1 MTPAPALPRETLRV
15 AFGSVLLAALL
26 SGLKLWAFWQ
36 TGALSIAASLA
47 DSALDLMT
55 SLGLLAALLYAAKP
69 ADEDHAFGHT
79 SAEDLAALGQ
89 ALLIALSAFG
99 IGGAALRR
107 LWLGNVPALQAET
120 LGLWVMA
127 LSLAATLS
135 LVLWQSW
142 ALRRVQNRII
152 AADRLHYLTDLL
164 PGIGALI
171 ALFGSLSWGIFW
183 LDPAIGLVAA
193 LFLLAAAW
201 RLGRGAFDALM
212 DRGADP
218 ALLAEVA
225 EIAGAWP
232 GVRGFHDL
240 KSRTAGSR
248 VFVQI
253 HIELDGAQTLSA
265 AHDIGAGLRRAILA
279 RFPQLD
285 VIVHKDV
292 FRPKS

>member
-1 MTPAPALPRETLRV
+1 MTPPPALPRETLRV

-69 ADEDHAFGHT
+69 ADEDHTFGHT

-99 IGGAALRR
+99 IGGTALRR
-107 LWLGNVPALQAET
+107 LWLGNVPALQAEA

-135 LVLWQSW
+135 LVLWQTW
-142 ALRRVQNRII
+142 TLQRVQNRII

-171 ALFGSLSWGIFW
+171 ALWASKSWGVFW
-183 LDPAIGLVAA
+183 LDPLIGLVAA
-193 LFLLAAAW
+193 LFLLAASW

-212 DRGADP
+212 DRRADP
-218 ALLAEVA
+218 ALLREVA
-225 EIAGAWP
+225 EIAGGWP

-253 HIELDGAQTLSA
+253 HIELDGAQTLSE

-292 FRPKS
+292 FRPEG

>member
-1 MTPAPALPRETLRV
+1 MSPPPALPRETLRV

-36 TGALSIAASLA
+36 TGSLSIAASLA

-99 IGGAALRR
+99 IGGTALRR
-107 LWLGNVPALQAET
+107 LWLGNVPALQAEA

-127 LSLAATLS
+127 LSLAATFS

-171 ALFGSLSWGIFW
+171 ALFASLSWGIFW

-212 DRGADP
+212 DRRADP

>member
-1 MTPAPALPRETLRV
+1 MTPPPALPRETLRV

-69 ADEDHAFGHT
+69 ADEDHTFGHT

-99 IGGAALRR
+99 IGGTALRR
-107 LWLGNVPALQAET
+107 LWLGNVPALQAEA

-135 LVLWQSW
+135 LVLWQTW

-171 ALFGSLSWGIFW
+171 ALWASKSWGVFW
-183 LDPAIGLVAA
+183 LDPLIGLVAA

-212 DRGADP
+212 DRRADP
-218 ALLAEVA
+218 ALLREVA
-225 EIAGAWP
+225 EIASGWP

-240 KSRTAGSR
+240 KSRMAGSR

-253 HIELDGAQTLSA
+253 HIELDGAQTLSE

-292 FRPKS
+292 FRPEG